1 MVRMRAA
8 SVPIRFAWAALF
20 ALMLALRLLGSSG
33 LMPELRH
40 GSLTLVTCPDADL
53 NAPMAMGAMH
63 HRGTMEHHRDI
74 CPYAAV
80 AALGATGNDWTPLL
94 VMPLF
99 AAVLLLGRALPLFI
113 RQSERERPP
122 LRGPPIP
129 A

>member
-20 ALMLALRLLGSSG
+20 ALLLALRLLGSSG

-63 HRGTMEHHRDI
+63 HHGTEHHRDI

-80 AALGATGNDWTPLL
+80 AALGATANDSAPLL
-94 VMPLF
+94 VIPLF
-99 AAVLLLGRALPLFI
+99 AAVLLLGRALPSFI
-113 RQSERERPP
+113 RQSQRERPP